1 MSKQQLHE
9 DILKNE
15 GYILSDG
22 TLNLK
27 HLLPKAYDLLNY
39 YELGAELRADILT
52 CFKPAEGV
60 EIDPR
65 QSLFLYQYYSEVE
78 LDEEKQEEANYI
90 WNEDVYN
97 MFNFLSPDG
106 YSFGSSEGDGACIG
120 WFRWFDEED
129 DEEEWEDKG
138 TCDKCG
144 EVVPYDDVYVKNGG
158 YCNNCKN

>member
-1 MSKQQLHE
+1 MEQIGKKELHE

-39 YELGAELRADILT
+39 YELGAELRAEILT
-52 CFKPAEGV
+52 CFKPAEGI

-78 LDEEKQEEANYI
+78 LDEEKHGRSQLYLE
-90 WNEDVYN
+90 
-97 MFNFLSPDG
+97 
-106 YSFGSSEGDGACIG
+106 
-120 WFRWFDEED
+120 
-129 DEEEWEDKG
+129 
-138 TCDKCG
+138 
-144 EVVPYDDVYVKNGG
+144 
-158 YCNNCKN
+158 